1 VKVTPQPVA
10 VETTNILA
18 TNRAVFINF
27 MKELRYQ
34 RRHYLWTSVD
44 LMSLYRNIPQ
54 EEGIPNRIQSIRLF
68 LSIKFPSHATTRM
81 SAEAYPTGKFLP
93 I

>member
-1 VKVTPQPVA
+1 VTPQPVA

-18 TNRAVFINF
+18 TNRAAFINF
-27 MKELRYQ
+27 IERTKVPEKAL
-34 RRHYLWTSVD
+34 LVSVD
-44 LMSLYRNIPQ
+44 LTSLYRNIPQ
-54 EEGIPNRIQSIRLF
+54 EEGIQSIRLF